1 MSTHHTTE
9 AVVHALST
17 GANGIPDLPV
27 ESDAVKQP
35 LEDEDSVGSD
45 RTPSRQF
52 VAPPQTSWVGLIALG
67 AVVVGALG
75 ACVGL
80 MRSRRRRRQPSPLS
94 AVPDPHALTPPHGDK
109 LLRRH

>member
-9 AVVHALST
+9 AVVHALRT

-35 LEDEDSVGSD
+35 VEDSVGSD
-45 RTPSRQF
+45 RATSTHD

-80 MRSRRRRRQPSPLS
+80 MRSRRRRRQPFQLS

-109 LLRRH
+109 LLRRR

>member
-1 MSTHHTTE
+1 MSTHDTTKG
-9 AVVHALST
+9 VVHALST

-35 LEDEDSVGSD
+35 VEDSAGSD
-45 RTPSRQF
+45 RATSSRGI
-52 VAPPQTSWVGLIALG
+52 APPQASWVGLIALG
-67 AVVVGALG
+67 AVAVGALG

-80 MRSRRRRRQPSPLS
+80 MRSRRRRRQPFPLS

-109 LLRRH
+109 LLPRH